1 MFPCIYFQDF
11 LIEEILKALNEG
23 IEEVKIVSYILG
35 IVNQQGTCV
44 SVAYRYYMLLLYSH
58 RPNC

>member
-11 LIEEILKALNEG
+11 LIEEIIKALNEG

-44 SVAYRYYMLLLYSH
+44 SVAYIYYVIIVFS
-58 RPNC
+58 

>member
-23 IEEVKIVSYILG
+23 IEEVQII
-35 IVNQQGTCV
+35 
-44 SVAYRYYMLLLYSH
+44 
-58 RPNC
+58 